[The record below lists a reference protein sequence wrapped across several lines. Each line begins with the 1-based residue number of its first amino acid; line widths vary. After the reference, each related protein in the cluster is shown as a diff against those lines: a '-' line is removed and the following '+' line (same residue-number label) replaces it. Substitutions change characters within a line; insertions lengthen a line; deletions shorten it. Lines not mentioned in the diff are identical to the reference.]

1 MLIIVVAKWVANVV
15 SFHLIRLTGL
25 ACFSLFLL
33 PSHPYKAE
41 AMKKSG
47 KDRFIIL
54 FLLAMGAML
63 CMSSCKT
70 NYYFPG
76 SNGKPR
82 RAAKG
87 CDCPTYAQKTDESE
101 SRMVALSE
109 PLPVKEDVFLLPVL

>member
-1 MLIIVVAKWVANVV
+1 
-15 SFHLIRLTGL
+15 
-25 ACFSLFLL
+25 
-33 PSHPYKAE
+33 
-41 AMKKSG
+41 MKKSG

-54 FLLAMGAML
+54 FFLAMGAML

-87 CDCPTYAQKTDESE
+87 CDCPTYAQKADESE
-101 SRMVALSE
+101 PRKVALSE